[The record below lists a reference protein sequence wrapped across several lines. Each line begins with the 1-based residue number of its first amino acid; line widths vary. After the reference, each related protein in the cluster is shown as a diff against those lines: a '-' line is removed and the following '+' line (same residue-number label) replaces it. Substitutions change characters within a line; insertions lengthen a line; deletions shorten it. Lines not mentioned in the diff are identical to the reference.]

1 MAGSSSM
8 TKINGNSCTDTPH
21 RAAPPPL
28 DIYYAELGTRVPRE
42 LFKNEHSLLVPPE
55 DRKFGGEALVHSLG
69 FGELFSLCDVW
80 WRCRYPCPSAYQRSQ
95 PSSGQCFP
103 WPKKLEKLITNVP
116 RCTPKLK
123 GGLESPLL
131 PKIVNGEFVSTK
143 E

>member
-69 FGELFSLCDVW
+69 FGNYSPCVTFGGGADTPAHRHINGLSLPPD
-80 WRCRYPCPSAYQRSQ
+80 SAFL
-95 PSSGQCFP
+95 G
-103 WPKKLEKLITNVP
+103 
-116 RCTPKLK
+116 
-123 GGLESPLL
+123 
-131 PKIVNGEFVSTK
+131 
-143 E
+143 